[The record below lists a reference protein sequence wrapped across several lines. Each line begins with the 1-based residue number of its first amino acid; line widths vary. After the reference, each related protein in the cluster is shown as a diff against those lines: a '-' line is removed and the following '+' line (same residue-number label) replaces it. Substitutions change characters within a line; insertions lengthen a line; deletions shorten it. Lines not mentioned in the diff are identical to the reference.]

1 MDRRNVQRGGAA
13 VAFVV
18 ALTLV
23 GAQPAAAA
31 QSPGFLNRLVSAWS
45 AVSGTG
51 NSLVNLWDG
60 LSGRKRFA
68 ANRVQEKKGQGIDP
82 NGLVVAIEED
92 GEKPGP
98 VSIPG
103 GQ

>member
-18 ALTLV
+18 ALTLM

-31 QSPGFLNRLVSAWS
+31 QGPGFLNRLVTAWS

-51 NSLVNLWDG
+51 ASLVNLWDG
-60 LSGRKRFA
+60 LSGRKRIA
-68 ANRVQEKKGQGIDP
+68 ANRVQEKKGLGIDP
-82 NGLVVAIEED
+82 NGVVVAIDEND
-92 GEKPGP
+92 TPGP
-98 VSIPG
+98 ATYEG
-103 GQ
+103 GR